1 MQKVNIN
8 RRKLL
13 GHSCLQYKEIEE
25 LTLFL
30 LLSSVSLRW
39 DLIDFPE
46 NLTEYICFIILN
58 SKLQLEYFIS
68 FGKTYFVET

>member
-25 LTLFL
+25 LALFL
-30 LLSSVSLRW
+30 LLTSVSLRW

-46 NLTEYICFIILN
+46 NLT
-58 SKLQLEYFIS
+58 
-68 FGKTYFVET
+68 

>member
-30 LLSSVSLRW
+30 LLSSVSLRR

-46 NLTEYICFIILN
+46 NLT
-58 SKLQLEYFIS
+58 
-68 FGKTYFVET
+68 